1 MAPSFDQTQAQ
12 QVEIEFKASFSFK
25 RIAKFCFSKLN
36 KFIKQN
42 LVTESNNGSNSL
54 VLSPVF
60 TNVAEMKDLYSAVHN
75 GEEQKPWSP
84 FVQQKEITTI
94 FLNQNL

>member
-12 QVEIEFKASFSFK
+12 QVKIEFKASFSIK
-25 RIAKFCFSKLN
+25 RIAKKCLSQFN
-36 KFIKQN
+36 KFIEQKF
-42 LVTESNNGSNSL
+42 VPKNNGSNSL
-54 VLSPVF
+54 VLSPAF
-60 TNVAEMKDLYSAVHN
+60 TNVAEMNDLYSAAHN